1 MFALVMYRNT
11 LQTNL
16 RRFSACITNKSNGR
30 MRNPCCNLQVKP
42 ISVISNNNF
51 THCRSYSNESETQSK
66 PRLQELMDFPV
77 LAWPNWFNI
86 IYNVILINFVIKRE
100 LDENFN
106 MPEFIEGSRQALRVV
121 SRQLASGDLENLSGL
136 VTDDTIEILREST
149 KNFSLEQKSQ
159 MVVDPDDIT
168 YNYMYEINVIRK
180 NEEGNDDLPCGTWL

>member
-1 MFALVMYRNT
+1 
-11 LQTNL
+11 
-16 RRFSACITNKSNGR
+16 
-30 MRNPCCNLQVKP
+30 
-42 ISVISNNNF
+42 
-51 THCRSYSNESETQSK
+51 
-66 PRLQELMDFPV
+66 MDFPV

-180 NEEGNDDLPCGTWL
+180 NEEEIEKKFVQVTMIYHVVRGYSKYIEEVRNLDAKAAFKMMSMNKLKDNIFIWNCRFIRDYTNGVDAPWVINMITYFRPETW